1 MATMYTYNVT
11 ISIDKTIEAEWVQ
24 WMKADH
30 IPKVLDTGMFNSNK
44 FYKVLSHDD
53 AATCS
58 YCSMYTT
65 AVLDNF
71 VRYLN
76 EFAPT
81 LRAEMDTRFHGKY
94 AAFRTLLE
102 EVK

>member
-1 MATMYTYNVT
+1 MLMYNVT
-11 ISIDKTIEAEWVQ
+11 ISIDKTVEAEWIQ
-24 WMKADH
+24 WMKTDH
-30 IPKVLDTGMFNSNK
+30 IPKVLNTGMFSGNK

-53 AATCS
+53 DATCS

-65 AVLDNF
+65 PTLDNF

-81 LRAEMDTRFHGKY
+81 LRAEMDSKYQGKF

-102 EVK
+102 EVL